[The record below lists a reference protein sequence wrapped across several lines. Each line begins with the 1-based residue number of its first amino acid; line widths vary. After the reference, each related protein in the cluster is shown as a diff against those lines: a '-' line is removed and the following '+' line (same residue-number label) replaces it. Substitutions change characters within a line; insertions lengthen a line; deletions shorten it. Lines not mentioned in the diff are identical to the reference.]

1 MQNDTRAEFG
11 WSDVW
16 LILAIA
22 MSDNGHGTT
31 LKSIIAAG
39 DFINHAIFT
48 GPELRRGL
56 AMLTRAG
63 YVSEIE
69 GQYFLAG
76 KAKAYW
82 AARRETGRSINALL
96 KDFEKFLN
104 AVPHSLQNL
113 ASEGQEWQYPGLTD
127 EMVHQAYREYMEK
140 CHTTK
145 KTRKERKSE

>member
-48 GPELRRGL
+48 GPELRHGL
-56 AMLTRAG
+56 ATLTRAG
-63 YVSEIE
+63 YVNEIE
-69 GQYFLAG
+69 GQYFLVG
-76 KAKAYW
+76 KAKDYW
-82 AARRETGRSINALL
+82 AARRETRRLVDTLL

-104 AVPHSLQNL
+104 ATPYSPQGL
-113 ASEGQEWQYPGLTD
+113 AADDDEWQYPGLTD

-140 CHTTK
+140 SQ
-145 KTRKERKSE
+145 TRKERKPNE